1 MAVQKLAQSTEQ
13 TILSPEPLSSQQ
25 SDEAEAVTSICAQ
38 SIAGAAAAAT
48 GNVPSDKATAKRRK
62 SLASIG
68 AALQR
73 KRSGAVD
80 AF

>member
-38 SIAGAAAAAT
+38 SIAGAAAAAAT
-48 GNVPSDKATAKRRK
+48 GNVPSEKATAKRRK

-68 AALQR
+68 
-73 KRSGAVD
+73 GT
-80 AF
+80 